1 MSIKFLHAADFHLDS
16 PFVGLSDEQARLR
29 RRESRQTL
37 ERLTNYVNQNGVQLV
52 LLAGDLFDGA
62 TAYRE
67 TLETLTEALGSMTAR
82 VFIAPGNHD
91 FYAARSPYATLSWP
105 ENVHIFR
112 SREIERVEL
121 PELSCAVYGA
131 AFTDASQETG
141 LLTGFAATDDGLTH
155 LMVLHGDLNA
165 AEARYDPVT
174 REEIA
179 ASNLDYLA
187 LGHTHRFGGVQRAG
201 RTAYA
206 YSGCIEGRGFDECGD
221 KGFLLGE
228 AEPGKVDITFIP
240 FAKRRYHVL
249 DADVTGA
256 TPDEALKSAMP
267 ETAASDICRVVFT
280 GETDERG
287 VDIKSIY
294 ERFAPEF
301 CHLEV
306 RDETRIRQDV
316 WARAGEDSLRG
327 LFLREL
333 RGQYDAADDAQRRH
347 IERAARFGLAALDG
361 RDM

>member
-1 MSIKFLHAADFHLDS
+1 MSIKFLHASDFHLDS
-16 PFVGLSDEQARLR
+16 PFAGLTDEQARLR
-29 RRESRQTL
+29 RRESRRTL
-37 ERLTNYVNQNGVQLV
+37 ERLTNYVNQNGVQIV

-62 TAYRE
+62 TTYRE
-67 TLETLTEALGSMTAR
+67 TIETLIGALGGIQAR

-112 SREIERVEL
+112 TREIERVEL

-131 AFTDASQETG
+131 AFTDAYQETG
-141 LLTGFAATDDGLTH
+141 LLAGFAAPDDGLTH

-165 AEARYDPVT
+165 AEAKYDPVT
-174 REEIA
+174 REQIA

-187 LGHTHRFGGVQRAG
+187 LGHTHRFDGVQRAG

-206 YSGCIEGRGFDECGD
+206 YSGCVEGRGFDECGD
-221 KGFLLGE
+221 KGFLVGE

-240 FAKRRYHVL
+240 FAKRRYRVL
-249 DADVTGA
+249 TADVTGT
-256 TPDEALKSAMP
+256 TPDEALQKAMP
-267 ETAASDICRVVFT
+267 ETAASDICRVIFT

-287 VDIKSIY
+287 VDIKSIC

-301 CHLEV
+301 CHLEA

-316 WARAGEDSLRG
+316 WARAQEDSLRG

-333 RGQYDAADDAQRRH
+333 RGQYDAADEAQRRR

-361 RDM
+361 RDV